1 MHVTY
6 DDRIWPSFLY
16 SSSGSY
22 KEKLF
27 ISSLSTE
34 DLDTKIQPGLGV
46 SDVVKTV
53 TFKSK
58 TMLNLLTEIAGLLVI
73 FRLATFILGVFHE
86 QRFIKKMKMETK
98 EEFREV
104 FTYENFKKLQVE
116 NMESKSEISQ
126 LKV

>member
-1 MHVTY
+1 
-6 DDRIWPSFLY
+6 
-16 SSSGSY
+16 
-22 KEKLF
+22 
-27 ISSLSTE
+27 
-34 DLDTKIQPGLGV
+34 
-46 SDVVKTV
+46 
-53 TFKSK
+53 
-58 TMLNLLTEIAGLLVI
+58 MLNLLTEIAGLLVI